1 MNRLRRASLALR
13 ISLLVLLAGAIGI
26 AGIFVLLMDVRQI
39 SAKYQAITKTAHK
52 NKEYLDEI
60 QALIYQDQA
69 LVFNHIRSLDAEEM
83 EKYEIQESRVAIK
96 IRHTVRMFEGNI
108 SDSEMDQTFHVFYS
122 NTFAYL
128 GTVSNVFDL
137 SRNNE
142 KNTANYYVSAVM
154 DKNIQN
160 INISI
165 TNLDRVIDGELVM
178 VQNEMDSAIQLT
190 QRNAMFFVA
199 AMVIVLALV
208 IFLSMGMTSTLERY
222 KVALEKEL
230 EEKNAQ
236 LLAHNKRLLDIQDST
251 VIGMANLIESRDGD
265 TGEHVKRTSAYVEML
280 ANAAC
285 KKGVY
290 NDILSPEYIELL
302 VKAAPLHDIGKIVV
316 PDSILNKPGKLT
328 EEEFEIM
335 KTHAAEGGKI
345 VRDVLGNIEETDYI
359 GIAADVATYHHEKWN
374 GKGYPE
380 GLSGEDI
387 PLSARIMAIA
397 DVFDALVSE
406 RIYKPP
412 FSFEKALEIIK
423 EDSGSHFDPKLVPIF
438 LEHAKE
444 IQAIM
449 ADN

>member
-1 MNRLRRASLALR
+1 
-13 ISLLVLLAGAIGI
+13 
-26 AGIFVLLMDVRQI
+26 